1 MARTINKA
9 IILAAGRGSR
19 LRGVLKGK
27 PKPLLKIGDTT
38 LVENLI
44 NNLKILNI
52 NKIIVVV
59 GYKSQQIRNKL
70 KNKVKFIYYPHYKS
84 TNNLHTLLYVRKEL
98 NEPLLCLFSDVL
110 FSKKILSNLIK
121 RKENFVLAIDKK
133 SKLSGTMRV
142 KTNGNKILGIG
153 NHLKVSNSDGN
164 FIGFAKFSKK
174 GCHILRKTL
183 IKFKNSNLNYYYTEI
198 FNYLALKKI
207 NVNIMNISKFN
218 WKEIDTKKD
227 LFQAKKIYKRILNEE
242 KK

>member
-1 MARTINKA
+1 MLASTINKA

-70 KNKVKFIYYPHYKS
+70 KNKVKFIYYPHYKL

-110 FSKKILSNLIK
+110 FSKK
-121 RKENFVLAIDKK
+121 F
-133 SKLSGTMRV
+133 
-142 KTNGNKILGIG
+142 
-153 NHLKVSNSDGN
+153 
-164 FIGFAKFSKK
+164 
-174 GCHILRKTL
+174 
-183 IKFKNSNLNYYYTEI
+183 
-198 FNYLALKKI
+198 
-207 NVNIMNISKFN
+207 
-218 WKEIDTKKD
+218 
-227 LFQAKKIYKRILNEE
+227 
-242 KK
+242 

>member
-38 LVENLI
+38 LIENLI

-98 NEPLLCLFSDVL
+98 NEPLLCVFSDVL
-110 FSKKILSNLIK
+110 FSKKILSNLVK

-133 SKLSGTMRV
+133 SKLSGT
-142 KTNGNKILGIG
+142 
-153 NHLKVSNSDGN
+153 
-164 FIGFAKFSKK
+164 
-174 GCHILRKTL
+174 
-183 IKFKNSNLNYYYTEI
+183 
-198 FNYLALKKI
+198 
-207 NVNIMNISKFN
+207 
-218 WKEIDTKKD
+218 
-227 LFQAKKIYKRILNEE
+227 
-242 KK
+242 